1 MVARASDPNAEA
13 AKRPRGW
20 TLHALPADEVG
31 GLAPEEP
38 QAGPAAQ
45 AEASSDL
52 CGRLVGARY
61 DVRELRSHGEKAAVY
76 LGFDRNYGRLVDLR
90 FSAPQAIEAGDDVR
104 GRARR
109 RMGVRHV
116 HLAALQGEGLTEG
129 GLHYVAMEH
138 VEGRNL
144 HHMIGDPRLTWPAVH
159 AIGTQVAEA
168 LVALHGAWV
177 VHGAVHPG
185 NLVWVEHADE
195 RAVDVKLVDLD
206 VSGAAAAYGPPG
218 IAGVEADTSADVF
231 ALAVTLYE
239 LCTGKLPDPGLA
251 ALAHADA
258 PAWFAELLRGVLQGG
273 LSLPSAR
280 ALLASL
286 RQSGGETSALIAAAP
301 LVVPRAESVP
311 VPLPR
316 AESAP
321 VPAPESAP
329 RAASAPLPRAE
340 SAPVPAPRAASSP
353 VPVAVQRLASSPVPV
368 VMPPVASGPLIIPP
382 LTTGS
387 GPLPA
392 AGATEDELWFAA
404 VEAFDPLARL
414 EVLAG
419 EAPRV
424 DEPATG
430 SSGSMRFEPAPPGD
444 AAAPSSTSGSLTF
457 EAAPEVEV
465 EVVEELEPPPEFGGA
480 FDSREQAPAMVTMQ
494 SAFDPRPTPVPLLHP
509 TTTPTMQSAFDPRP
523 TPVPLPH
530 PTATPADSVVAPV
543 IAPAGEEARRG
554 GRIVVAIAAA
564 LVLAV
569 ALWRFGADEAPA
581 PVSASPTTSAAP
593 AASAPRTS
601 APPVRPAAV
610 VPAGASEAPSVAP
623 AGASEAPPVSPAH
636 AASVPGGAIPA
647 APEAAPEP
655 PPADD
660 TPEDEAPIPG
670 VTREQLGA
678 GEFRG
683 VLLRSNRGPAV
694 TSCYML
700 HTAGVEQKVEAVV
713 RVGARGRVQK
723 LRIEDGPLGECL
735 REVIEKL
742 TFPPAL
748 RSSQHQYVFKSP
760 ID

>member
-185 NLVWVEHADE
+185 NLVWVEEADE
-195 RAVDVKLVDLD
+195 RAVNVKLVDLD
-206 VSGAAAAYGPPG
+206 VSGAAAAYGPPS
-218 IAGVEADTSADVF
+218 IAGVEADTSGDVF

-251 ALAHADA
+251 ALAHADV
-258 PAWFAELLRGVLQGG
+258 PEWFAALLRGVLQGG

-286 RQSGGETSALIAAAP
+286 RQSGGPEASAPIAAAP
-301 LVVPRAESVP
+301 VVV
-311 VPLPR
+311 PR

-321 VPAPESAP
+321 VPVP
-329 RAASAPLPRAE
+329 RAASA
-340 SAPVPAPRAASSP
+340 P

-368 VMPPVASGPLIIPP
+368 VVPPVASGPLIIPP
-382 LTTGS
+382 LTTGT

-430 SSGSMRFEPAPPGD
+430 SSGSMRFEPAPAGL
-444 AAAPSSTSGSLTF
+444 AAEVPAPSSTSGSLSF
-457 EAAPEVEV
+457 EAAPAPEPEV
-465 EVVEELEPPPEFGGA
+465 EVVEDLEPPPEFGGA
-480 FDSREQAPAMVTMQ
+480 FDSRDQAPAMVTMQ
-494 SAFDPRPTPVPLLHP
+494 SAFDPHPTPVPL
-509 TTTPTMQSAFDPRP
+509 S
-523 TPVPLPH
+523 H

-543 IAPAGEEARRG
+543 VAPAGEEAAPRRG
-554 GRIVVAIAAA
+554 GRALVAIAAA
-564 LVLAV
+564 LVLGV
-569 ALWRFGADEAPA
+569 ALWRFGGGEAAA
-581 PVSASPTTSAAP
+581 PVSASPTTSAPPAPPAAP
-593 AASAPRTS
+593 APRAS
-601 APPVRPAAV
+601 APPVRPAAS
-610 VPAGASEAPSVAP
+610 VPAGAS
-623 AGASEAPPVSPAH
+623 GDPPVSPAH
-636 AASVPGGAIPA
+636 AASVPGGTIPA
-647 APEAAPEP
+647 APEPAPEP
-655 PPADD
+655 PPAED
-660 TPEDEAPIPG
+660 TPEDDAPIPG

-700 HTAGVEQKVEAVV
+700 HTAGVEQRVEVVV

-723 LRIEDGPLGECL
+723 LRIEDGPLGDCL
-735 REVIEKL
+735 RKVIEKL
-742 TFPPAL
+742 TFPPAM